1 MRLTDRRRC
10 LESVCAKV
18 THHPDLDFVSNKKAR
33 NRLLPVLVVVGGV
46 LTLLS
51 AVFHKSAW
59 LSSVLLNYGSGIAT
73 SVLLI
78 YLYDESH
85 AKRTKAERDERE
97 RRVARSLKVVVRQHY
112 RVLLDCYRSATTETT
127 PPQFASINEF
137 LGLRFHETVRHL
149 DIYSPSPMSSDGTTP
164 YFVYIEQSF
173 KGFESVL
180 QQALHYHAIDLRE
193 GFAAAIE
200 DLLESPMLR
209 VSVNLSLICNFTPP
223 GFPPRMMQFESM
235 EGNIADY
242 CLKVCRFLNVL
253 ETVEPQ
259 GLRDYR
265 IEDWHNA
272 VFPYGHARRKSPAGS
287 VQP

>member
-1 MRLTDRRRC
+1 MCLTVGRGC
-10 LESVCAKV
+10 LESIYAKASHC
-18 THHPDLDFVSNKKAR
+18 TDLDFVSSKKGGS
-33 NRLLPVLVVVGGV
+33 RLLLVLAVIGGV

-51 AVFHKSAW
+51 LVAHKSAW
-59 LSSVLLNYGSGIAT
+59 PSSALLNYGSGIVT

-85 AKRTKAERDERE
+85 AKRAKTEKDERE

-127 PPQFASINEF
+127 SPEFTSVNEF
-137 LGLRFHETVRHL
+137 LGLRFHETAKHL
-149 DIYSPSPMSSDGTTP
+149 DLYSPSPMSSDGRTP
-164 YFVYIEQSF
+164 YFDYIEQSF
-173 KGFESVL
+173 KAFQNLL
-180 QQALHYHAIDLRE
+180 QQALHYHALDLRE

-200 DLLESPMLR
+200 DLLDSPMLK

-223 GFPPRMMQFESM
+223 GFPPRMMQFDNM
-235 EGNIADY
+235 ERNIADY
-242 CLKVCRFLNVL
+242 CLKFCRFLNVM

-265 IEDWHNA
+265 IGDWHNDI
-272 VFPYGHARRKSPAGS
+272 FPYGHARRKPPAGS
-287 VQP
+287 AQP